1 VNQKHLI
8 AVFAALAL
16 TAGLTA
22 CSSSSAPEQSTPPAA
37 AAPAGEAP
45 ASAPA
50 APVERDAA
58 AAPSAATA
66 RPANPS
72 GARASSA
79 ASAGAAARSAP
90 PPAAPPAPA
99 PPPPPPP
106 PREFTLAEG
115 RAISVYTTA
124 TLSTKTN
131 QSGERF
137 TTTLA
142 EPIVDDDW
150 VIAKKG
156 ARVEGV
162 IVDSDPG
169 EKVKGVA
176 SMTVS
181 LDSLTLADGR
191 TVRLAT
197 SHFTTQA
204 KTTKGKDAKKIGI
217 GAGVGAAIGAIAGGG
232 KGAAIGAGVGGAA
245 GTGAVLATRGDPAVI
260 AAETRL
266 RVTLTS
272 PVTITKRSAGSE

>member
-1 VNQKHLI
+1 ML
-8 AVFAALAL
+8 AAAL
-16 TAGLTA
+16 TSGLAA
-22 CSSSSAPEQSTPPAA
+22 CSSSSAPEQSTPPPAAAAPAA
-37 AAPAGEAP
+37 AAPAGAP
-45 ASAPA
+45 PA
-50 APVERDAA
+50 APVEREGAAPAA
-58 AAPSAATA
+58 ATPTS
-66 RPANPS
+66 ANPS
-72 GARASSA
+72 GAPASGAAPASA
-79 ASAGAAARSAP
+79 AAAKAP
-90 PPAAPPAPA
+90 PPAAPPAPE

-142 EPIVDDDW
+142 EPIVDGDW

-176 SMTVS
+176 SMTVA
-181 LDSLTLADGR
+181 LDALTLADGR

-266 RVTLTS
+266 RVTLKS
-272 PVTITKRSAGSE
+272 PITITERRATSDR

>member
-1 VNQKHLI
+1 LV
-8 AVFAALAL
+8 
-16 TAGLTA
+16 A
-22 CSSSSAPEQSTPPAA
+22 CSSSSAPEQSAPPPAA
-37 AAPAGEAP
+37 AAPA
-45 ASAPA
+45 ASAPGGAPPA

-58 AAPSAATA
+58 AAPSAATP
-66 RPANPS
+66 RSANPS
-72 GARASSA
+72 GAPTSA
-79 ASAGAAARSAP
+79 ATSAGTPAASAP
-90 PPAAPPAPA
+90 PPAAPAPE

-115 RAISVYTTA
+115 RGISVYTTA

-142 EPIVDDDW
+142 EPIVDGDW

-176 SMTVS
+176 SITVA

-191 TVRLAT
+191 SVRLAT

-266 RVTLTS
+266 RVTLKS
-272 PVTITKRSAGSE
+272 PITITERRAASDR

>member
-1 VNQKHLI
+1 MRPL
-8 AVFAALAL
+8 
-16 TAGLTA
+16 
-22 CSSSSAPEQSTPPAA
+22 
-37 AAPAGEAP
+37 
-45 ASAPA
+45 
-50 APVERDAA
+50 PVGTRRCRGRKR
-58 AAPSAATA
+58 AATG
-66 RPANPS
+66 R
-72 GARASSA
+72 SS
-79 ASAGAAARSAP
+79 
-90 PPAAPPAPA
+90 APA

-142 EPIVDDDW
+142 EPIVDGDW

-176 SMTVS
+176 SMTVA

-197 SHFTTQA
+197 LTFHDSG

-260 AAETRL
+260 AAETRV
-266 RVTLTS
+266 RVTLKS
-272 PVTITKRSAGSE
+272 PVTITERRAFDR